1 MEASFED
8 MEMEHADLSDMNL
21 QQVRNDDGRM
31 VAYVNMCYVHFNIP
45 GISI

>member
-1 MEASFED
+1 MEAAFED

-31 VAYVNMCYVHFNIP
+31 LACVKVVMLVSY
-45 GISI
+45 

>member
-1 MEASFED
+1 MEAAFED

-31 VAYVNMCYVHFNIP
+31 MACVKVVMFVSY
-45 GISI
+45 